1 VTDRRPTRVFPLRDF
16 AKRIESERLLFLL
29 RNTAITSVPKTKY
42 LVLWALCIS
51 HLFNDTFQS
60 LIPAVLPL
68 LKDSLFLSFTQV
80 GLIMTVFQLSSSV
93 CQPIV
98 GWYMDK
104 HPQLYSLPIGM
115 TSTLLGILLL
125 AHAWSFPLVL
135 LAVVFIGFGSAV
147 FHPESAR
154 LTYMAAGK
162 RLGFAQSLFQ
172 TGGNTGASVGPLLAA
187 IIITPYGQQN
197 IAWFAILVVC
207 AILWMIPLSRW
218 YGRRLVEKNLSAT
231 SAKSVRKRFSKKN
244 PKKNKSKKRPSS
256 WQGIL
261 AKNKVLFP
269 LVVLLALVFSKNLY
283 TVSFSSFLTF
293 YLIDKYEISVQH
305 SQLFLFAFLFA
316 TAAGTMIGGPIGDRI
331 GRKQVIWFS
340 IVGAVPF
347 ALLLP
352 YIDSLWGTCLL
363 SMLIGAIM
371 ASSFPTIV
379 IFAQE
384 LMPGRIGTIGG
395 LFFGFSFGSAAIA
408 SALLGALA
416 DFGGIRFVFELCA
429 YLPLIGLI
437 AYFLPN
443 QPQQ

>member
-1 VTDRRPTRVFPLRDF
+1 M
-16 AKRIESERLLFLL
+16 
-29 RNTAITSVPKTKY
+29 
-42 LVLWALCIS
+42 
-51 HLFNDTFQS
+51 
-60 LIPAVLPL
+60 LIAVML
-68 LKDSLFLSFTQV
+68 
-80 GLIMTVFQLSSSV
+80 
-93 CQPIV
+93 
-98 GWYMDK
+98 
-104 HPQLYSLPIGM
+104 
-115 TSTLLGILLL
+115 
-125 AHAWSFPLVL
+125 
-135 LAVVFIGFGSAV
+135 IGFGSAV

-172 TGGNTGASVGPLLAA
+172 TGGNTGTSIGPLLAA

-218 YGRRLVEKNLSAT
+218 YGRRLAEKKMLAPI
-231 SAKSVRKRFSKKN
+231 ARKRFPKK
-244 PKKNKSKKRPSS
+244 KKNKKKRTTS
-256 WQGIL
+256 WSGIF
-261 AKNKVLFP
+261 AKNKVIFP
-269 LVVLLALVFSKNLY
+269 LAILLALVFSKNLY
-283 TVSFSSFLTF
+283 TVSLSYYLTF
-293 YLIDKYEISVQH
+293 YLIDKYDISVQH

-316 TAAGTMIGGPIGDRI
+316 TAAGTMIGGPVGDRI
-331 GRKQVIWFS
+331 GRKRVIWFS

-347 ALLLP
+347 ALMLP
-352 YIDSLWGTCLL
+352 YVDSLWITCVL

-384 LMPGRIGTIGG
+384 LMPGKIGTVGG

-429 YLPLIGLI
+429 YIPLIGLI
-437 AYFLPN
+437 TYFLPN
-443 QPQQ
+443 PPRE